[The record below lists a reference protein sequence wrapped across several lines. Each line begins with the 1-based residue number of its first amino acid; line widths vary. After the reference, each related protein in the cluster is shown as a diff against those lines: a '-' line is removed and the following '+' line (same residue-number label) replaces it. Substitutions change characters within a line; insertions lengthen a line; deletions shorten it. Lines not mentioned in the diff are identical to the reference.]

1 MTMLLHALLYIIAAV
16 YGLMLAG
23 ALFWCALAG
32 IQTVVARAFKRADW
46 MPEYV
51 SASGK
56 RRRDPL

>member
-1 MTMLLHALLYIIAAV
+1 MTILLYASLCIIAAG
-16 YGLMLAG
+16 YWLMLAG
-23 ALFWCALAG
+23 VLFWSALAG

-51 SASGK
+51 SANGK